1 MFNVESLCFEI
12 FTLIFSERIRD
23 ENYIKVKLPDDI
35 LKHFEKQYGI
45 NSDDHISNILG

>member
-1 MFNVESLCFEI
+1 MNPLPTSFKNII
-12 FTLIFSERIRD
+12 FFSERGRD